1 MPPATFSSAAR
12 RGATLPTMMD
22 AASLERLERLGWAQR
37 PLPGARPLELLTADE
52 SLLVIQG
59 CSLLS
64 FDRRR
69 WAVTNAGRLVV
80 SFDDIVQVV
89 VVHHRDHEDMPEHWA
104 VVLQVGAGSTMSA

>member
-1 MPPATFSSAAR
+1 
-12 RGATLPTMMD
+12 MMD
-22 AASLERLERLGWAQR
+22 ASLERLGWAQR

-89 VVHHRDHEDMPEHWA
+89 VVQVVVVHHRDHEDMPEHWA
-104 VVLQVGAGSTMSA
+104 VVLQVGAVSTMSA